1 MATLTIEGRKVTVD
15 DAFLKLSPEQQ
26 SAAVEEIAATLK
38 PDQYQQAALDDRAAR
53 EAAGD
58 TSQGGV
64 TRQAIGSVLG
74 NFVPAPVR
82 VAGSVANALSGG
94 RAADLARLGQQGASF
109 NLMDEAYAG
118 LETPAEMYRRGTLN
132 PAEAYNY
139 AKAREDLEVQRAKAN
154 TGYAGTAAELLG
166 GAAGGLGLA
175 RGGITAA
182 RFLGNGLLGRTA
194 AAALDSSALGGLA
207 GFGEGNSL
215 AERAGNAGTGALLG
229 GALGGAM
236 PLAGTVVK
244 GVASPF
250 ISNILAGIDPA
261 GYGRRQVA
269 RAIVESGRPTADIAD
284 ELASAAAEGQGAYTL
299 ADALGNA
306 GQRMLSTVARA
317 PGEGRTAVVNAM
329 EARQAGQGRR
339 VSNALS
345 EGFEAPQTAA
355 QTEARLTAAR
365 DAAADTEY
373 GAVRA
378 DAKPVD
384 VSNVIANI
392 DRTVSPGTAFHTDIA
407 NDSVEAALMNVR
419 NKLTDGN
426 SMLTDFRAVQRVRG
440 DLSDAAMKAER
451 AGEGNKARL
460 LRSALRELDRSM
472 ENASEGHLAAN
483 RNFSQATRD
492 IEAVQAGRQA
502 ATRGRSEDV
511 IPAYQALRP
520 EGQAA
525 FRSGYVDPLIEQ
537 AQSAPLGVNKARP
550 FSSDAFAAEAQAMA
564 PGNALMQRR
573 LGREMR
579 MFESR
584 NTAMGGSKT
593 FDNAADADAM
603 GIDPSVVGNILQG
616 NYGSAVRS
624 LISAGS
630 NAVTGNTPRVRQ
642 AVADL
647 LLRNGAN
654 TSGAELEQLVGETIR
669 RIQLVQEMA
678 RGARSAASGAIAV
691 SPSATKKPKPS
702 VFKKADR

>member
-1 MATLTIEGRKVTVD
+1 MATLNIEGRKVTVD

-38 PDQYQQAALDDRAAR
+38 PDQYQQAALDEQAAR
-53 EAAGD
+53 DAAGD
-58 TSQGGV
+58 TSLGGV
-64 TRQAIGSVLG
+64 TRQAMGSVLG
-74 NFVPAPVR
+74 NFVPAPLK

-215 AERAGNAGTGALLG
+215 AERSGNAGTGALLG
-229 GALGGAM
+229 GVLGGAM

-269 RAIVESGRPTADIAD
+269 RAIVESGRPTADIGD

-339 VSNALS
+339 VQNALS
-345 EGFEAPQTAA
+345 EGFGSRMTPDELRGAMEVERSAVADEA
-355 QTEARLTAAR
+355 
-365 DAAADTEY
+365 Y
-373 GAVRA
+373 GAVRG
-378 DAKPVD
+378 DARPVD
-384 VSNVIANI
+384 VRGVVDHIDANVPAEPAAPDTISGRLQRYARMLSNGDAENPQFL
-392 DRTVSPGTAFHTDIA
+392 S
-407 NDSVEAALMNVR
+407 
-419 NKLTDGN
+419 
-426 SMLTDFRAVQRVRG
+426 DFDQVQRVRSE
-440 DLSDAAMKAER
+440 LSDEIQNATQGGQRNR
-451 AGEGNKARL
+451 ARMLGQVLTRL
-460 LRSALRELDRSM
+460 DDALES
-472 ENASEGHLAAN
+472 ASEGFRQAN
-483 RNFSQATRD
+483 RDYAGASRNIDA
-492 IEAVQAGRQA
+492 IEAGRVA
-502 ATRGRSEDV
+502 AQRGRTEDT
-511 IPAYQALRP
+511 IAAYQALTPR
-520 EGQAA
+520 GQQA
-525 FRSGYVDPLIEQ
+525 FRTGYVDPLI
-537 AQSAPLGVNKARP
+537 AQTQGAAYGVNKARP
-550 FSSDAFAAEAQAMA
+550 FSGDAFADEAAAMA
-564 PGNALMQRR
+564 PGNAQMQRR

-579 MFESR
+579 MFETR
-584 NTAMGGSKT
+584 ATALGGSKT
-593 FDNAADADAM
+593 VDNLADADAM
-603 GIDPSVVGNILQG
+603 GIDPSVVGNVLSG

-647 LLRNGAN
+647 LLRNGTN
-654 TSGAELEQLVGETIR
+654 TTGPQLEQLVGETIR
-669 RIQLVQEMA
+669 RIQLVQELA
-678 RGARSAASGAIAV
+678 RNARSAASGAIAV
-691 SPSATKKPKPS
+691 APSATKKPKPS
-702 VFKKADR
+702 VFKKANR

>member
-1 MATLTIEGRKVTVD
+1 
-15 DAFLKLSPEQQ
+15 
-26 SAAVEEIAATLK
+26 
-38 PDQYQQAALDDRAAR
+38 
-53 EAAGD
+53 
-58 TSQGGV
+58 
-64 TRQAIGSVLG
+64 VLG
-74 NFVPAPVR
+74 NLVPAPVR

-109 NLMDEAYAG
+109 NLMDETYAG
-118 LETPAEMYRRGTLN
+118 LETPAEMYRRGTIN

-215 AERAGNAGTGALLG
+215 AERSGNAGTGALLG
-229 GALGGAM
+229 GVLGGAM

-284 ELASAAAEGQGAYTL
+284 ELAAAAAEGQGAYTV

-329 EARQAGQGRR
+329 EARQAEQGRR
-339 VSNALS
+339 VSNALA
-345 EGFEAPQTAA
+345 EGFETPQTAA

-365 DAAADTEY
+365 DAAADAEY
-373 GAVRA
+373 GAVRT
-378 DAKPVD
+378 DAGRVD
-384 VSNVIANI
+384 VVPAINNLDRNI
-392 DRTVSPGTAFHTDIA
+392 GTGGGQNLNAP
-407 NDSVEAALMNVR
+407 NDSVEAVLRPFRERLARVNP
-419 NKLTDGN
+419 D
-426 SMLTDFRAVQRVRG
+426 DFEAVQRIR
-440 DLSDAAMKAER
+440 SDMADTAQNAR
-451 AGEGNKARL
+451 QQGYGNRARL
-460 LRSALRELDRSM
+460 INQAVRELDRSM
-472 ENASEGHLAAN
+472 EQASEGYLAAN
-483 RNFSQATRD
+483 RNFAQASRNID
-492 IEAVQAGRQA
+492 AVQAGREA
-502 ATRGRSEDV
+502 ATRGRVEDT
-511 IPAYQALRP
+511 IPRFQGLTP
-520 EGQAA
+520 DGQAA
-525 FRSGYVDPLIEQ
+525 FRAGYTDPLIANTQ
-537 AQSAPLGVNKARP
+537 GAAYGVNKARP
-550 FSSDAFAAEAQAMA
+550 LINDAFAAEAEAMA

-579 MFESR
+579 MFETR

-593 FDNAADADAM
+593 ADNLADADAM
-603 GIDPSVVGNILQG
+603 GIDPSVVGNVLSG

-630 NAVTGNTPRVRQ
+630 NAVTGNTPRVRR

-647 LLRNGAN
+647 LLRSGAN
-654 TSGAELEQLVGETIR
+654 TTGAELEQLVGETIR